1 MAELQKMDVMR
12 KYEEALISAV
22 EKIHNLEEVANTLFS
37 QRLIPK
43 DIHNNFFSLDP
54 DPDHLDPALKP
65 RYLLHV
71 ALTTTNT
78 NASQVNTLIKA
89 LSSFREMKAVTYNLL
104 KEING
109 SEAGKPNAVNFF
121 DEDTDIVLEMH
132 VNLLAEILQEV
143 SHKWEEIGIALN
155 LPMSKIEEC
164 RNSHTNN
171 LRLYNILL
179 QWYNS
184 HHHPTLGALKRYN
197 RRYQHLTLEGLKRCN
212 SHHHPTLR
220 ALKKALKNEIVSEAR
235 VSEKFVKEFQEKIIT
250 LVPPLTETAHQKK
263 SSFTLK
269 PNYYKV
275 SDGKSTIL
283 EATSACNESE
293 KYHWLK
299 NGEPLCDD
307 LKYSGVCQK
316 FLLIKKA
323 CQGIQGNY
331 SCSIGQKEPT
341 TLKVV
346 FSLEK
351 MNLLKF
357 YKRIPE
363 IKNDSW
369 PPVGSSSFIKL
380 ALIKENRPYNK
391 IHDDSVRGDMDDI
404 LKEKETGEYKL
415 LFQKYEEGAFVLIE
429 GRPGSGKTTLTRKMS
444 KDWASKPDI
453 LMGGNLVFLISL
465 RMLSSQG
472 LTLSYILEL
481 YYSSSDMRKELVDKI
496 EKQNGKGCCFIVD
509 GLDEYQP
516 RNDPN
521 NLIHK
526 ILYRKYLHNSMVIV
540 ASRPIGSVDL
550 RRYVTISKRIEVL
563 GFSRESIFKY
573 VDSYFL
579 QNEHSKQKAGE
590 LKDYLRSHVNLL
602 HMCYLPVHAAMICFI
617 YQQPIEDIPVTETKM
632 YEYFTLLTIKRKLEC
647 DGSPVEYD
655 SLNDLDG
662 DILESFTKVC
672 KLAFEMTIQSKQ
684 TITLGPTLS
693 KNGSDVHSLGLVTVD
708 KTAKL
713 FGVKDLYSFLH
724 LTFQE
729 FLTAYYICTCPIEEQ
744 QKIVVKYANN
754 KEMLNV
760 WKFFCGCSIFDNN
773 SESLNQIMTSK
784 HSNDLYRMQCAFEAQ
799 QQIVCDS
806 ILEAKILEF
815 NDYTFFPPD
824 WNALAYICNESS
836 KAVTRLVFN
845 KCNLDEAEAQIF
857 ITKTRQDKIDGI
869 GSLSFFPKTFSKGHR
884 DVFQLFL
891 SKFQFLTEIGLENTE
906 IGEEEI
912 KILNNQPTLSHL
924 RYLGICM
931 PLRTSTIGPKSEDQL
946 LNEMSL
952 FNMLSLEEKRYSYN
966 VCSNE
971 THQKRRFLL
980 KPEDQ
985 LLKEISLNMSSLEEI
1000 RYSYNVCRNETHQK
1014 CLFLLLNHFKCKIKP
1029 LSEITIDILSNLK
1042 FELSQVPKFL
1052 DTPNLVLVNCDLC
1065 DSSLDILQQLV
1076 HENLQVLQLDCNKI
1090 TSRGTMALSQLIEKC
1105 TNLTHLSLSCNLIGS
1120 DGAITISNSVL
1131 PSSKLIELDLEGNDV
1146 GDEGALALAEAAD
1159 KMQDNF
1165 ILKLGNSHISHET
1178 RERIQK
1184 LSNSVKIKEESLIRV
1199 SKYVNL
1205 SLSHPSSAQRV
1216 MPCFE
1221 HLLVL
1226 NFSGKRISKSAFEEL
1241 VNGLEHCRCLHTLNL
1256 SRCSLSETSASFGR
1270 VQKDSFNSFEDCILS
1285 KSLKVLDLSY
1295 NNLHDDDIECVAY
1308 FFRNIQIEILNL
1320 SNNKIGTYRA
1330 AALVR
1335 WLRIGK
1341 RIYEFKEEEIS
1352 RNDEY
1357 IGFLFPTLLNNCV
1370 IRNGTDGR
1378 SYADGGHQW
1387 SSSLLELNLSGNKIG
1402 DEGAAALGYVLK
1414 YCQNLQSLN
1423 LHNTEISYGIKVV
1436 LMGLKE
1442 CHALQSLN
1450 LDYIPLNT
1458 EQLWGLSKSIQH
1470 LSLNNVSSRETTNTA
1485 RVLLQGLNRYCN
1497 LKTLNLENT
1506 HIYSDFDEV
1515 RASGENLKLDAKL
1528 VELRIGSNTNICDIA
1543 QAIIENNHELKTLH
1557 LQKNTVDLK
1566 FLGLLVINMRQ
1577 CQLVDLNLSSI
1588 ELHKVCG
1595 AGLLNE
1601 GLKHCPQ
1608 MKILNL
1614 SSNKLDSNDFQLL
1627 SEGLQT
1633 CKHLVKLNLSDN
1645 KMDSVGATCLAKG
1658 INHFCE
1664 IKSIYLGR
1672 NNIGSNGAAAMMEAL
1687 KNSIYLECV
1696 QLQFNSIGPEG
1707 ASAVA
1712 DLITS
1717 TSKRHPRQNSCF
1729 LRTLN
1734 LAGNQIHTNGTAVL
1748 AGALQFCK
1756 NLHFLDM
1763 SNNKIDSESADG
1775 LARGL
1780 QRCSQLHI
1788 LYLDNNYFDR
1798 ESAIV
1803 LAKGLKYC
1811 QSLVTLSL
1819 SGNKIETTDAA
1830 GMAERVK
1837 HITIKNLYLK
1847 GNNIDSQNELVDAL
1861 PHCNIYTDLGLT
1873 NKEIRRENHRQE
1885 FRL

>member
-1 MAELQKMDVMR
+1 MVELQKMDDMR
-12 KYEEALISAV
+12 KYEDTLISAV
-22 EKIHNLEEVANTLFS
+22 EKVHNLEEVANSLFS

-54 DPDHLDPALKP
+54 DPDHLDPALKA

-78 NASQVNTLIKA
+78 KASQVNTLIKA
-89 LSSFREMKAVTYNLL
+89 LSSVREMKAVTYNLL

-121 DEDTDIVLEMH
+121 DEDTDVVLEMH
-132 VNLLAEILQEV
+132 VNLLAEILQKV

-155 LPMSKIEEC
+155 LSKSKIEEC
-164 RNSHTNN
+164 RNSRTNN

-179 QWYNS
+179 QWYNDCQ
-184 HHHPTLGALKRYN
+184 HPTLG
-197 RRYQHLTLEGLKRCN
+197 
-212 SHHHPTLR
+212 

-323 CQGIQGNY
+323 CQGIKGNY
-331 SCSIGQKEPT
+331 SYSIGQKELT
-341 TLKVV
+341 TLKVI

-351 MNLLKF
+351 KNLLKF

-363 IKNDSW
+363 INNDSW

-380 ALIKENRPYNK
+380 ALIKEDRLYNK

-453 LMGGNLVFLISL
+453 LMDANLVFLISL

-481 YYSSSDMRKELVDKI
+481 FYSSSDMRKELVDKI

-573 VDSYFL
+573 VDSYFF
-579 QNEHSKQKAGE
+579 QNEHSMLKAGE

-632 YEYFTLLTIKRKLEC
+632 YEYFTLLTIKRKLES

-672 KLAFEMTIQSKQ
+672 KLAYEMTIQSKQ

-729 FLTAYYICTCPIEEQ
+729 FLTAYHICTCPIEEQ

-784 HSNDLYRMQCAFEAQ
+784 HSNDLYRMQCAFESQ

-806 ILEAKILEF
+806 ILEHKLLEF
-815 NDYTFFPPD
+815 NDHTFLPPD
-824 WNALAYICNESS
+824 WHALSYICNETS

-845 KCNLDEAEAQIF
+845 KCNLEEAEAQIF

-869 GSLSFFPKTFSKGHR
+869 ESLSFFPETFSKGHL

-906 IGEEEI
+906 IGIEEI
-912 KILNNQPTLSHL
+912 KILNNQPTLLSHL
-924 RYLGICM
+924 KYLGICM
-931 PLRTSTIGPKSEDQL
+931 PLRTSTIRLQSDDQSL
-946 LNEMSL
+946 KEMSL
-952 FNMLSLEEKRYSYN
+952 K
-966 VCSNE
+966 
-971 THQKRRFLL
+971 
-980 KPEDQ
+980 
-985 LLKEISLNMSSLEEI
+985 MSFLEEI
-1000 RYSYNVCRNETHQK
+1000 RYSYNVRSNETHQK
-1014 CLFLLLNHFKCKIKP
+1014 CLILLLKHFKCKIKP
-1029 LSEITIDILSNLK
+1029 LNEIPISILSNLK
-1042 FELSQVPKFL
+1042 FELVKVPKFL
-1052 DTPNLVLVNCDLC
+1052 DIPHLVLVNCDLF
-1065 DSSLDILQQLV
+1065 DSSLDILQNLV

-1090 TSRGTMALSQLIEKC
+1090 TCRGTTALSQLVKKC

-1120 DGAITISNSVL
+1120 DGAITISNSLL
-1131 PSSKLIELDLEGNDV
+1131 PSSKLLELDLEGNDV

-1178 RERIQK
+1178 CERIQK
-1184 LSNSVKIKEESLIRV
+1184 LSNSVEIKEESSIRV
-1199 SKYVNL
+1199 SNYVN
-1205 SLSHPSSAQRV
+1205 LSHPSSAQRM

-1226 NFSGKRISKSAFEEL
+1226 NFSGKTISKSVFEEV

-1256 SRCSLSETSASFGR
+1256 SRCSLMETHALFSK
-1270 VQKDSFNSFEDCILS
+1270 VQNLTNLKSLNLSGNYLNEDSFTFSFEDRILS

-1295 NNLHDDDIECVAY
+1295 NNFHNDGIECVAY
-1308 FFRNIQIEILNL
+1308 YFRNIQIEILNL
-1320 SNNKIGTYRA
+1320 SNSEMGASGA
-1330 AALVR
+1330 AALAR

-1341 RIYEFKEEEIS
+1341 RIYEFKEEDIS
-1352 RNDEY
+1352 WNYKY
-1357 IGFLFPTLLNNCV
+1357 IRINRLLQKSLNNHV
-1370 IRNGTDGR
+1370 IRNGSDSK
-1378 SYADGGHQW
+1378 SYADEGHQW

-1402 DEGAAALGYVLK
+1402 DEGAAALGYGLR

-1423 LHNTEISYGIKVV
+1423 LHDTKISYGIEVL

-1450 LDYIPLNT
+1450 LDGNYIPLNT
-1458 EQLWGLSKSIQH
+1458 EQLWGLPKSIQH

-1497 LKTLNLENT
+1497 LKTLNMENT
-1506 HIYSDFDEV
+1506 HIDSDVDEV

-1566 FLGLLVINMRQ
+1566 FLGLLVENMRHF
-1577 CQLVDLNLSSI
+1577 QLVDLNLSSV

-1595 AGLLNE
+1595 AGLLSE
-1601 GLKHCPQ
+1601 GLKHCPE

-1614 SSNKLDSNDFQLL
+1614 SSNGLDSNDFQLL

-1645 KMDSVGATCLAKG
+1645 NMDYVGATCLAKG

-1664 IKSIYLGR
+1664 IKSIYLEK
-1672 NNIGSNGAAAMMEAL
+1672 NTIGSNGAAAMMEAL
-1687 KNSIYLECV
+1687 KNSIYLERV

-1712 DLITS
+1712 DWISS

-1734 LAGNQIHTNGTAVL
+1734 LAGNQIHTNGTTVL

-1763 SNNKIDSESADG
+1763 SKNKIDSESADG

-1780 QRCSQLHI
+1780 QKCIQLHI
-1788 LYLDNNYFDR
+1788 LCLDYNNFDG
-1798 ESAIV
+1798 ESAII
-1803 LAKGLKYC
+1803 LAEGLKYC
-1811 QSLVTLSL
+1811 QSLKTLSL
-1819 SGNKIETTDAA
+1819 SGNKIGTTDAA
-1830 GMAERVK
+1830 RMAERLK
-1837 HITIKNLYLK
+1837 HIHVKKLYLK
-1847 GNNIDSQNELVDAL
+1847 ANKIYSQHKLVNAL
-1861 PHCNIYTDLGLT
+1861 PHCNIYTDLGFTKIKIRRKNLKQELT
-1873 NKEIRRENHRQE
+1873 NCRPYLIAKPRTRNAEFFSAGNSPYEVESVEALYREN
-1885 FRL
+1885 